1 MSNYRSFGLG
11 TRRSSS
17 DEERIL
23 PLINIVVLLLIFFML
38 AGQFSASDPFRVK
51 PPRSL
56 AQGQPAEQEMTVSMD
71 ADGRLALDGTII
83 ETMEL
88 KKAVAARLSSE
99 GIVEV
104 RLKADGAAD
113 ATRVIV
119 VMELLRHAG
128 VERLHLLTLPGKG

>member
-1 MSNYRSFGLG
+1 
-11 TRRSSS
+11 
-17 DEERIL
+17 
-23 PLINIVVLLLIFFML
+23 
-38 AGQFSASDPFRVK
+38 
-51 PPRSL
+51 
-56 AQGQPAEQEMTVSMD
+56 MTVSMD

-113 ATRVIV
+113 ATRVVV

-128 VERLHLLTLPGKG
+128 VERLDLLTLPGKG